1 MIKDTDF
8 VWLNSD
14 SYDFLRANEGYLRND
29 ETVASRVQDIAN
41 RAFKQ
46 IYPNKEYHSKFIEYM
61 KKGFIS
67 LSTPVWANFGRKG
80 TLSISCFG
88 SLSTDSLDRIM
99 FTSAETGMMSKYGGG
114 TSTKLQLR
122 HRGAPISKGGYSDG
136 AVHFAKL
143 YDTVVDTCKQSS
155 VRRGAMAV
163 YLDIDHPDI
172 KEFLHIKH
180 EGSDIQNLFSGVC
193 VTNDWLSE
201 MEAGDEEKREIWA
214 EVLKSRQRVGIP
226 YIFYTDN
233 ANDTKPQIYKDAG
246 LDIHASNLCVAPN
259 TQILTDNG
267 YLPIGEL
274 EGEKVTVWN
283 GQEWSDVIVFKTG
296 VDKQLL
302 RVTTDSGYELDCT
315 PEHKFYIQRGYNKGT
330 GKNQLEIVK
339 LTASELKTGDK
350 LIKFDL
356 PVIEGDLE
364 LSNAYEN
371 GFYSGDGCYYQGTQ
385 IIYLYGEKKK
395 LIHKFDCIEN
405 WNNQENQDRMVGYTK
420 TLKDKFFVPT
430 SEYSIESRLKW
441 LSGYLDAD
449 GTVTNNNGSQSIQVG
464 SIEKSFLQEIQL
476 MLQTLGCN
484 SKVTFAREAG
494 EFELPKND
502 GTGENKLYNC
512 KEVHRL
518 LINGNSLYKLTQL
531 GLQCERL
538 KWEVRKPNRECSQ
551 FIKIKS
557 IAELPNLS
565 DTYCFTE
572 PKRNKGMFNGI
583 LTGQCS
589 EVMLSTTDDESFV
602 CCLSSLNAEKFDEWK
617 DTDVVKVMTAFLDT
631 VITDFIKTASEIPFM
646 ERTVKFARSQRSLG
660 IGLLGYHSYLQSKM
674 IPFESLEAKL
684 INAKIFKKLRADS
697 YEESIRLGEELG
709 YAPLFN
715 TVETSDIKRRNVTT
729 IAVAPTSSSAFI
741 LGQTSQGIE
750 PLRSNYYVRT
760 MAKKKI
766 VYKNPYLEKLLEE
779 KGKNTDEVWDIISN
793 NFGSVQKLN
802 FLKEEE
808 KLVFRTFAEIS
819 QMEVIIQASQRQSF
833 IDQGQSINILVH
845 PKTPIKE
852 VNALMMYAY
861 KNGIKSLYYQHS
873 ISAVQEFTNNFS
885 NCTSCEA

>member
-233 ANDTKPQIYKDAG
+233 ANDTKPQIYKDAD
-246 LDIHASNLCVAPN
+246 LQIHASNLC
-259 TQILTDNG
+259 
-267 YLPIGEL
+267 
-274 EGEKVTVWN
+274 
-283 GQEWSDVIVFKTG
+283 
-296 VDKQLL
+296 
-302 RVTTDSGYELDCT
+302 
-315 PEHKFYIQRGYNKGT
+315 
-330 GKNQLEIVK
+330 
-339 LTASELKTGDK
+339 
-350 LIKFDL
+350 
-356 PVIEGDLE
+356 
-364 LSNAYEN
+364 
-371 GFYSGDGCYYQGTQ
+371 
-385 IIYLYGEKKK
+385 
-395 LIHKFDCIEN
+395 
-405 WNNQENQDRMVGYTK
+405 
-420 TLKDKFFVPT
+420 
-430 SEYSIESRLKW
+430 
-441 LSGYLDAD
+441 
-449 GTVTNNNGSQSIQVG
+449 
-464 SIEKSFLQEIQL
+464 
-476 MLQTLGCN
+476 
-484 SKVTFAREAG
+484 
-494 EFELPKND
+494 
-502 GTGENKLYNC
+502 
-512 KEVHRL
+512 
-518 LINGNSLYKLTQL
+518 
-531 GLQCERL
+531 
-538 KWEVRKPNRECSQ
+538 
-551 FIKIKS
+551 
-557 IAELPNLS
+557 
-565 DTYCFTE
+565 
-572 PKRNKGMFNGI
+572 
-583 LTGQCS
+583 S
-589 EVMLSTTDDESFV
+589 EVMLSATDDESFV